1 MSKIVCEM
9 RGDVFEH
16 ETIMCEMRGNNFEHK
31 MSMCEMSMC
40 ERRYSGEMR
49 DDETT
54 RTISRFNLFLFG
66 LFPFPSD
73 LEIATDAIKIAN
85 RKSQN
90 LKYAN
95 RNPNSQNHAS
105 SHVENRK
112 RHETASGHR
121 TAPSTTTADTDA
133 GASAGAGAGDDGA
146 CDGESISPFR
156 YG

>member
-1 MSKIVCEM
+1 MVVCEM

-16 ETIMCEMRGNNFEHK
+16 ETIMCEMRGNNFEHET
-31 MSMCEMSMC
+31 SMCEMSMC

-49 DDETT
+49 DDETR

-66 LFPFPSD
+66 LFPFRSCASLFFN

-95 RNPNSQNHAS
+95 RDPNSQNYAS
-105 SHVENRK
+105 QTK
-112 RHETASGHR
+112 RN
-121 TAPSTTTADTDA
+121 
-133 GASAGAGAGDDGA
+133 
-146 CDGESISPFR
+146 SIRSSYRPIDYHCR
-156 YG
+156 YGCWRECWRCRRRQW